1 MAPPSATVYIE
12 AMKNYYELKE
22 KLTNIKAEERKIW
35 IQWKKA
41 ETLYNQL
48 KAELNIPATVDLTI
62 NKPF

>member
-1 MAPPSATVYIE
+1 MAPPSATDYIN

-22 KLTNIKAEERKIW
+22 KLTSIKQEERKIW

-48 KAELNIPATVDLTI
+48 KDTLGVPATIDLTLT
-62 NKPF
+62 KPE